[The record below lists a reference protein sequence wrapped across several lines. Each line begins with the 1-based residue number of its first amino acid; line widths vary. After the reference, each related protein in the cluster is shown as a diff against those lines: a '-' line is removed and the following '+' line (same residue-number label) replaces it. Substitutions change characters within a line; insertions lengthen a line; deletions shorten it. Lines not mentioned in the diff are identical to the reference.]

1 VAAAALLAEGIR
13 RALDPVRSVVPQGVT
28 LELRES
34 EIAAV
39 LSVHEVFQVVANLV
53 ANAVFATKGGG
64 RIAVEI
70 ERPRGSGHSSGS
82 LSA

>member
-1 VAAAALLAEGIR
+1 M
-13 RALDPVRSVVPQGVT
+13 
-28 LELRES
+28 
-34 EIAAV
+34 V

-70 ERPRGSGHSSGS
+70 ERPRGSGIRAVWRLPDDSG
-82 LSA
+82 